1 MLEGRVEILRLLSVI
16 LTREKQLVLQ
26 EEFRRYAAA
35 SNWTIKAIL
44 KSHLRRHT
52 KIREALEEQFVAEFD
67 KRPVYLDDVITTAIA
82 EIVRHNKLAMTL
94 RSLREKTPHFKSGR
108 MILSQPII
116 TVGNKAVTVNLPDR
130 TSIPIPYDKRSRNRL
145 ASELELILKGE
156 PRKPD
161 ASGIM
166 PINRRYQ
173 RVRFTW
179 NSEGFLDID
188 IRAFFPNEDKQD
200 W

>member
-1 MLEGRVEILRLLSVI
+1 MFEGRVEILRLLSVT

-35 SNWTIKAIL
+35 SNWIIKAIL
-44 KSHLRRHT
+44 KSHLRGHAR
-52 KIREALEEQFVAEFD
+52 IRESLEEQFVAEFD
-67 KRPVYLDDVITTAIA
+67 KRPVYLDDVVTTAIA
-82 EIVRHNKLAMTL
+82 EIGRHNKLAMTV
-94 RSLREKTPHFKSGR
+94 RSLRDKTPRFKPGR
-108 MILSQPII
+108 MILSQPIV
-116 TVGNKAVTVNLPDR
+116 TVGEKAVTVTLPDR
-130 TSIPIPYDKRSRNRL
+130 MSISIPYDKRSRNRL
-145 ASELELILKGE
+145 ASKLELILKGE
-156 PRKPD
+156 PRKSD

-173 RVRFTW
+173 RVRLTW

-188 IRAFFPNEDKQD
+188 IRAFFPDEKKQE